1 MKQGTWKAVFKLNQE
16 IVPSEII
23 SVTLFDLKSDP
34 SEAHNVANENPEVVE
49 SLTAALKERLK
60 KDIFPELGVR
70 ELTWREQRM
79 LEGMGYK
86 EEEEE

>member
-1 MKQGTWKAVFKLNQE
+1 M
-16 IVPSEII
+16 
-23 SVTLFDLKSDP
+23 
-34 SEAHNVANENPEVVE
+34 ANENPEVVE

>member
-1 MKQGTWKAVFKLNQE
+1 METSMSRQDLLE
-16 IVPSEII
+16 IYRSATPVIAPSM
-23 SVTLFDLKSDP
+23 LGCDFGNL
-34 SEAHNVANENPEVVE
+34 HREVE
-49 SLTAALKERLK
+49 LLTAALKERLK